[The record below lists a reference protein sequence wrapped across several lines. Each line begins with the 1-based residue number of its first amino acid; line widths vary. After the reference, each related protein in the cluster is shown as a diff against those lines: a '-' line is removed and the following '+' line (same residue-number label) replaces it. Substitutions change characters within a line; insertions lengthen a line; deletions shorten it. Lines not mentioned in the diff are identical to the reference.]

1 MTRHS
6 GISHRP
12 SAAGGRARDAGDLL
26 LSRSGNELS
35 KGPFRKLRTRM
46 RLAKKGNGK
55 TTETNQAACNETI

>member
-12 SAAGGRARDAGDLL
+12 SAGGRARDAGDLL

-35 KGPFRKLRTRM
+35 RGPFRKLRTRM
-46 RLAKKGNGK
+46 RRTKKRNGR
-55 TTETNQAACNETI
+55 TTETNQAACNDTI